1 MKSAILEANRKDSLL
16 DGYLDDVF
24 EAVRLARAAG
34 IICELRLWN
43 GGGAEALNSS
53 IVSRIGQAFDVQPG
67 GIPDGFSDRKLG
79 ENLHLVFA
87 PSFEWPSLEAQSSG
101 DAVFC
106 RGLRDHLVFSVT
118 ERLCHAVLMEMGLFH
133 SAMRWR
139 CRSMQFSTRSAHGR
153 YIMAFHIGAQSNR
166 CARGVDMH
174 VDFE

>member
-1 MKSAILEANRKDSLL
+1 MTLCFAAACAI
-16 DGYLDDVF
+16 
-24 EAVRLARAAG
+24 
-34 IICELRLWN
+34 I
-43 GGGAEALNSS
+43 
-53 IVSRIGQAFDVQPG
+53 
-67 GIPDGFSDRKLG
+67 
-79 ENLHLVFA
+79 
-87 PSFEWPSLEAQSSG
+87 
-101 DAVFC
+101 
-106 RGLRDHLVFSVT
+106 LVFSVT